1 MLVTSDRVL
10 ERTTESNSNYREG
23 IRMFTCQCFV
33 SLPDKKKKKK
43 KKITRIARLSRLVFL
58 FSITITINKLIADGV
73 RRVCLR
79 LVAINVQYFLLQHL

>member
-1 MLVTSDRVL
+1 MCVL

-33 SLPDKKKKKK
+33 SLPDRKKKKKK
-43 KKITRIARLSRLVFL
+43 ETSIARLSRLVFL

-79 LVAINVQYFLLQHL
+79 LVATNVQYFLLQHL